1 MRKSIAKSMA
11 TSAAAVALATAACLL
26 LPPRGQEAAAQTPQ
40 LYVNAIALDI
50 VPADLDKF
58 IALAKDNAA
67 AAVKEPGCREFNIG
81 ASLKDPNHL
90 VFFEVWD
97 SAAALDAHRATD
109 HFKAYASATKDMVA
123 KRDIR
128 PMWSVAMNGNSP
140 AQAGLLVNVVDLD
153 IAPAQFDAFLAAAKV
168 NGAATPKDPG
178 AHEFNIVVSQK
189 DTNHLMF
196 FEVYD
201 NAAALDAHRATD
213 HFKAY
218 QSMTKDMVAGRNV
231 NQLSSIVMNRQ
242 PM

>member
-1 MRKSIAKSMA
+1 MRKSIIMSA
-11 TSAAAVALATAACLL
+11 TAVTLAAAAWLLL
-26 LPPRGQEAAAQTPQ
+26 LPQSQEAAAQPAQ
-40 LYVNAIALDI
+40 LYVNAIGLDI

-81 ASLKDPNHL
+81 VSQKDPNHL

-109 HFKAYASATKDMVA
+109 HYKAYASATKDMVA

-128 PMWSVAMNGNSP
+128 PMWSVALNGSSP
-140 AQAGLLVNVVDLD
+140 AQAGLVVNAIDLD
-153 IAPAQFDAFLAAAKV
+153 IVPAQFDAFLAAAKV
-168 NGAATPKDPG
+168 NGAATPQDPG

-189 DTNHLMF
+189 DPHHVMF
-196 FEVYD
+196 LEVYD
-201 NAAALDAHRATD
+201 NAAAVDAHRATD

-218 QSMTKDMVAGRNV
+218 QAAIKDMIANRNV
-231 NQLSSIVMNRQ
+231 DQLSSVAMNRQ